1 MKRIIAALTI
11 PVALL
16 LTSCGG
22 SEDAKPAPT
31 TTTAIQKLV
40 DQPTITVKAT
50 SSTAPVTTTAAPI
63 VTTSEV
69 PAPPAAPAPKVAA
82 PPATPKAPTVK
93 YSSCADV
100 KKAGA
105 APLYKGDP
113 GYSTSLDRDEDSV
126 ACEK

>member
-1 MKRIIAALTI
+1 MKRIIAALAI
-11 PVALL
+11 PASLF

-22 SEDAKPAPT
+22 GEDAKPAPT

-40 DQPTITVKAT
+40 DAPATTAKPSTTVAPT
-50 SSTAPVTTTAAPI
+50 TTTAAPI

-69 PAPPAAPAPKVAA
+69 PAPPAAPAPKVTA
-82 PPATPKAPTVK
+82 PPAAPKAPTVK

-113 GYSTSLDRDEDSV
+113 GYSISLDRDEDGV

>member
-1 MKRIIAALTI
+1 MKRIIAALAI

-16 LTSCGG
+16 LTSCSG

-31 TTTAIQKLV
+31 TTTIQKLV
-40 DQPTITVKAT
+40 DAPTITVKAP
-50 SSTAPVTTTAAPI
+50 SSTVPVTTTAAPI
-63 VTTSEV
+63 VTSSEV
-69 PAPPAAPAPKVAA
+69 PAPPAGPAPKATA
-82 PPATPKAPTVK
+82 PPAAPKAPTVK

-113 GYSTSLDRDEDSV
+113 GYSTSLDRDEDGV